1 MENHAMSGPPKLHI
15 KLLGMSVSA
24 EGALA
29 IGAALMIVFAVLAFY
44 RF

>member
-1 MENHAMSGPPKLHI
+1 MESYAMSEPPKLHVKI
-15 KLLGMSVSA
+15 FGLSVSA

-29 IGAALMIVFAVLAFY
+29 IGAALVIVFAVLAFY